1 MGAGHRAGIDI
12 GVAKAQIRGANRKSR
27 KIAVSEIVQIA
38 SIPLFSYG
46 FRPFFFGGALWA
58 VIAMLLWIG
67 LLTGGL
73 SFAGGYGAVAW
84 HIHEFL
90 FGYISAVV
98 TGFLLTA
105 VPNWTGRLPL
115 RGAGLLLLFLTWLAG
130 RIAMLMTA
138 TLGTPLAAMIDGAYL
153 WVLTFVILR
162 EILSGNNWRN
172 LKVMVLVAI
181 LASANTFFH
190 IEVIRNGAPDI
201 GSRLGIA
208 AIVALIIL
216 IGGRITPSFTHNWL
230 VKQNITKL
238 PAPLG
243 RFDIVA
249 MALSAL
255 SLLLW
260 VATPHGQPAGV
271 ALLIAAA
278 LLLIRLL
285 RWQGLRT
292 WCAPMVFILHAGY
305 FFLPLGA
312 LLLALSILSSA
323 ALAQSGALHAW
334 TTGAM
339 GVMTLAVMTRAT
351 RGHTGRAI
359 EAPATTIAIYVAIV
373 FAAALR
379 IVAPMFPA
387 AYMPLIH
394 TSALCWLL
402 AFGGFVLV
410 YGPMLLR
417 PRKT

>member
-1 MGAGHRAGIDI
+1 M
-12 GVAKAQIRGANRKSR
+12 
-27 KIAVSEIVQIA
+27 QIA

-58 VIAMLLWIG
+58 VIAMVLWIG

-73 SFAGGYGAVAW
+73 SFAGGYGAVPW

-115 RGAGLLLLFLTWLAG
+115 RGGSLLMLFLVWLAG

-138 TLGTPLAAMIDGAYL
+138 RLGTSIAAVIDGTYL
-153 WVLTFVILR
+153 WLLTFLILR

-190 IEVIRNGAPDI
+190 VEIVRNGAPDVS
-201 GSRLGIA
+201 SRLGIA

-230 VKQNITKL
+230 VKQGITKL
-238 PAPLG
+238 PAPFG
-243 RFDIVA
+243 RFDIIVMAFSA
-249 MALSAL
+249 MA
-255 SLLLW
+255 LLLW
-260 VATPHGQPAGV
+260 VAAPHWQPTSA
-271 ALLIAAA
+271 ALLVAAA

-285 RWQGLRT
+285 RWQVLRT
-292 WCAPMVFILHAGY
+292 WREPIVFILHLGY
-305 FFLPLGA
+305 LFLPLGA
-312 LLLALSILSSA
+312 LLLAVSILLPA
-323 ALAQSGALHAW
+323 TLTESGALHAW

-359 EAPATTIAIYVAIV
+359 EAPATTTAIYAAIIL
-373 FAAALR
+373 AAALR

-387 AYMPLIH
+387 IYMPLIH
-394 TSALCWLL
+394 TAALCWLL

-417 PRKT
+417 TRKT